1 MIIYSKLD
9 LSRVEDFW
17 ALLNRLDTETDY
29 MMYEPDERK
38 EKTSVQEL
46 ASDIEANVIQIVII
60 KVRTTKL
67 IIIFNKPCFFQIN
80 FQFHLNSRHLLLPF
94 RHSLKR
100 LHHQYAYQVLLKQS
114 SVRLEMLSFPNHY
127 SKR

>member
-38 EKTSVQEL
+38 EKRRFRNWHPILKPMSFRALIFCRWQKRMAKWSVTSGPRE
-46 ASDIEANVIQIVII
+46 E
-60 KVRTTKL
+60 
-67 IIIFNKPCFFQIN
+67 
-80 FQFHLNSRHLLLPF
+80 NSREIFTRPIL
-94 RHSLKR
+94 
-100 LHHQYAYQVLLKQS
+100 
-114 SVRLEMLSFPNHY
+114 
-127 SKR
+127 

>member
-17 ALLNRLDTETDY
+17 VLLNRLDTETDY

-46 ASDIEANVIQIVII
+46 ASDIEANVIQGFDF
-60 KVRTTKL
+60 L
-67 IIIFNKPCFFQIN
+67 
-80 FQFHLNSRHLLLPF
+80 
-94 RHSLKR
+94 
-100 LHHQYAYQVLLKQS
+100 QVAEENGKM
-114 SVRLEMLSFPNHY
+114 VGYIRAE
-127 SKR
+127 R